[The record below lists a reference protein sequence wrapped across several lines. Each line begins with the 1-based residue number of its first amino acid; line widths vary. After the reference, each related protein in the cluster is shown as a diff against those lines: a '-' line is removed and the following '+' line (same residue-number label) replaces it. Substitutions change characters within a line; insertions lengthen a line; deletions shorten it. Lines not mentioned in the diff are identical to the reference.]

1 MVWDHDPERRDAAAS
16 AGLCTAPSPAKAL
29 SEAPLVLSLVT
40 ADQSLRAAE
49 DYASLLAPGA
59 LWCDM
64 NSVAPDTKRAAARA
78 ISAAGGH
85 YIDVAVLAPVEPS
98 RLAVPLLISGDATEE
113 ALAMLRSI
121 GFRDLRAIG
130 REVGRASAIK
140 MIRSI
145 MIKGVEALTDEM
157 MAAAQ
162 NADVVEE
169 VLASLDASEKS
180 GPWAERAA
188 YNLER
193 MTTHGLR
200 RAAEM
205 QEVAKTLTALDV
217 APVMTNGTV
226 LRQRAAAGRGQQQAT

>member
-1 MVWDHDPERRDAAAS
+1 M
-16 AGLCTAPSPAKAL
+16 LC
-29 SEAPLVLSLVT
+29 LVT
-40 ADQSLRAAE
+40 ADQSLRAAQ
-49 DYASLLAPGA
+49 DYASLLTPGA

-64 NSVAPDTKRAAARA
+64 NSVAPETKRAAATA
-78 ISAAGGH
+78 ITAAGGC

-98 RLAVPLLISGDATEE
+98 RLVVPLLISGEAADE

-121 GFRDLRAIG
+121 GFRDVRAIG

-145 MIKGVEALTDEM
+145 MIKGIEALTDEM

-162 NADVVEE
+162 RADVVDE

-180 GPWAERAA
+180 KPWAERAA

-200 RAAEM
+200 RASEM
-205 QEVAKTLTALDV
+205 EEAAKTLEALDV

-226 LRQRAAAGRGQQQAT
+226 LRQRAAAGRGQHQAT